1 MSVSNVTM
9 FEFDT
14 SEELQEWSDWYRD
27 NGPFPNNTLS
37 LFVKT
42 GDTSALGISVY
53 PDEES
58 RAAADGHRDAS
69 AESKFSVREIVYCNM
84 GVRTEHRWFRY
95 LRTKI

>member
-14 SEELQEWSDWYRD
+14 AEKLKEWSDWYRG

-53 PDEES
+53 PDETS
-58 RAAADGHRDAS
+58 RAAADIHRTTSAAS
-69 AESKFSVREIVYCNM
+69 QYSVREIVPLIGEVLVHFNE
-84 GVRTEHRWFRY
+84 GKLVE
-95 LRTKI
+95 

>member
-69 AESKFSVREIVYCNM
+69 AESKCSVREIVPWK
-84 GVRTEHRWFRY
+84 GKVLVHFHEGRLVE
-95 LRTKI
+95 